1 MDQWLENCLGVKCFA
16 WTQAILYI
24 QDKIKPL
31 GHAVP
36 CPLVPMEQSVWSV
49 NLPPQK
55 FKIARALRELLMLA
69 PNTFYSAFSI
79 MAKTLLYLDRR
90 KTSIID
96 RRNTNIYIIQSIA
109 LGNIFRVVAFEK
121 EQLWALIIPHLTR
134 EN

>member
-1 MDQWLENCLGVKCFA
+1 
-16 WTQAILYI
+16 
-24 QDKIKPL
+24 
-31 GHAVP
+31 
-36 CPLVPMEQSVWSV
+36 
-49 NLPPQK
+49 
-55 FKIARALRELLMLA
+55 MLA

>member
-1 MDQWLENCLGVKCFA
+1 
-16 WTQAILYI
+16 
-24 QDKIKPL
+24 
-31 GHAVP
+31 
-36 CPLVPMEQSVWSV
+36 
-49 NLPPQK
+49 
-55 FKIARALRELLMLA
+55 
-69 PNTFYSAFSI
+69 

>member
-1 MDQWLENCLGVKCFA
+1 M
-16 WTQAILYI
+16 
-24 QDKIKPL
+24 

-36 CPLVPMEQSVWSV
+36 CPLVPMEQSVWNV

-55 FKIARALRELLMLA
+55 FKIARALRELLFLS

-79 MAKTLLYLDRR
+79 MARTLLYLDRR
-90 KTSIID
+90 ETSIID

-109 LGNIFRVVAFEK
+109 LGNIFRVLAFEK
-121 EQLWALIIPHLTR
+121 DQLWALIFPHLTP